1 MQRRY
6 FYCLSEIVLLGEGM
20 VVAFHRPK
28 AQASEMTLRPRGL
41 KRASTYEVTFVDT
54 RERRKIT
61 GRALMDSGLMV
72 KLPEPRSSA
81 LIVYKKQE
89 K

>member
-1 MQRRY
+1 M
-6 FYCLSEIVLLGEGM
+6 LLGAGM

-28 AQASEMTLRPRGL
+28 AQASEMTFKLRGL

-72 KLPEPRSSA
+72 RLPEPRSSA